1 MNSRATRVLIGLI
14 AAIPLLLWGCGSN
27 SSSSNNPG
35 TQNGQISMMVSDDP
49 MNDWAEIGVK
59 ILSISLTPQSGG
71 TPLVVY
77 TAPTPVN
84 MVNLIELDQL
94 AGILDSVSV
103 PAGTYTG
110 ATFTLGA
117 NSGDVALTAS
127 SNPDLGF
134 AGTPGEIV
142 PSTQIQILG

>member
-14 AAIPLLLWGCGSN
+14 ATIPLLLWSCSSN

-49 MNDWAEIGVK
+49 VNDWAEIGVK

-71 TPLVVY
+71 TPVVVY

-94 AGILDSVSV
+94 ADILETVFQNIIRYV
-103 PAGTYTG
+103 
-110 ATFTLGA
+110 
-117 NSGDVALTAS
+117 
-127 SNPDLGF
+127 
-134 AGTPGEIV
+134 
-142 PSTQIQILG
+142 